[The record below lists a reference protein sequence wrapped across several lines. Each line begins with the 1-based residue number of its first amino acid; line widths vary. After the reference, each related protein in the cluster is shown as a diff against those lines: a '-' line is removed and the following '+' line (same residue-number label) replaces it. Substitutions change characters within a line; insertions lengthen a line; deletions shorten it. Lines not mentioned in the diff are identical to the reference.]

1 MKKYNVTLY
10 FHTSIDIEV
19 EANDR
24 QQAIKC
30 AREKLDGNDPQIV
43 QNMQED
49 DSPDVYVWNEQLKDH
64 QTC

>member
-1 MKKYNVTLY
+1 MKKYYVTLY

-19 EANDR
+19 KAMDR
-24 QQAIKC
+24 QQAIEYACNKW
-30 AREKLDGNDPQIV
+30 DGNNPQIV

-64 QTC
+64 QIY